1 MALARTSLDLDK
13 GNQSKPLRIFCVW
26 IPTNSRAWLEA
37 IGATSIQLP
46 MSLPGA
52 CRTFYLALLAILIS
66 RLPAQARLLQV
77 PDSDTQYA
85 EVRWDGTRGM
95 PQHTATCLLQ
105 GSEGPLWIGT
115 LGGLCRFDG
124 ERMSVLKVVSGLPS
138 SRILSLCQDRS
149 GNLWIGTDGHGVAR
163 YRDHEITIVDQVP
176 TTRIRAIAEAGD
188 GAMLI
193 ATPQALLRVVGEQVV
208 ALPLPGV
215 TRMMRAKSGAVLA
228 VDPGGINRIAADSV
242 ERVVAA
248 PVTCMAQLGDRMVV
262 GTPDGLYWLNE
273 QRLEPLHPSPHL
285 EKKITALLAAQDGS
299 LWVGTDAY
307 VIHVQAELLAEGKPI
322 ESNPGELVRIIPERE
337 REMVSALAQDA
348 EGGIWVG
355 YQMHAV
361 TRLMRSNLRLRTQTV
376 GLPEHGITGVTPD
389 GSDGMY
395 VQAESG
401 LYRWRDGRFEKVADF
416 EALGLGGVVYRHR
429 DGALWYGNLQGLIR
443 YQAGQA
449 QVVIP
454 DAQLTCGLVRGLAT
468 AANGDLWLAGAN
480 GVARWSSDGLHTPG
494 NLSKL
499 RGTNLSRIVVAPD
512 HAIWVGGPNSLARFT
527 PDGLD
532 LQLWRCGHELP
543 RGGVRAILP
552 EVGQNAWVASYGGGI
567 VRVSE
572 SACIAVDERHGLLDQ
587 SLCAM
592 LQDGDRFLCAANHGS
607 FLIWRKDLE
616 EVVAGTASTF
626 ACQGLTAPGLHVDE
640 CNGGLQNCAAFIG
653 GRFWICGIEGLLEF
667 DPTSIEELNRNL
679 PVSLAGVYLGED
691 AAPVGSRLEASCGVR
706 SATFHLG
713 VCAFAGHGQVR
724 FRWRLL
730 GYKDEWTQPSQSR
743 EVHFDGLP
751 PGELTFE
758 AEAIDVRGRHSD
770 KPLRLVLNVPQTLT
784 ETTRFRIAAPL
795 LLLLVLTLLIKW
807 FTLHSRRRAQ
817 SLQLLVDD
825 RTRALV
831 AARDDLEAR
840 VASRTQELEQAL
852 QRERAEQTSRQQ
864 LERDLHNLQR
874 MESIGLLAG
883 GIAHDFNNLLTVTS
897 GAGEMLIDE
906 ADTEIRSELCR
917 SIVDASARG
926 RSLTQHLLAVASRQV
941 VTVEQL
947 NLATLIRDLLPV
959 LRSLVGEGI
968 QMDFRQDHPSALVC
982 GAVTQIEQILI
993 NLAANARDAMPRGG
1007 ALTIQL
1013 EQAGQCVLLSVRDTG
1028 DGMPRE
1034 VVEQAFTP
1042 FFSTRAGDGLGRG
1055 LGLATVYGIV
1065 KQLDG
1070 EIRIDSE
1077 PGHGTSVQISL
1088 PVVTAESPAVASPS
1102 PVAVANHISAH
1113 VLLVEDQDDVR
1124 RVLVSILKHLGC
1136 TTTAAANGNEA
1147 VKILR
1152 DQVTAAGDRIDVIVS
1167 DVVMPGLQGIDL
1179 VEALRA
1185 VVPGIPILFLS
1196 GYVEGRKVHEELARL
1211 DLVVLPKPVDMRRLS
1226 SELSRLMTSEN

>member
-1 MALARTSLDLDK
+1 M
-13 GNQSKPLRIFCVW
+13 
-26 IPTNSRAWLEA
+26 PT
-37 IGATSIQLP
+37 T
-46 MSLPGA
+46 GA
-52 CRTFYLALLAILIS
+52 CPTFCFVLLAILLA

-77 PDSDTQYA
+77 PESDQQYSEA
-85 EVRWDGTRGM
+85 RWDGTRGM

-105 GSEGPLWIGT
+105 SSEGPLWIGT

-124 ERMSVLKVVSGLPS
+124 ERMSVLNVVSGLPS
-138 SRILSLCQDRS
+138 SRILNLCEDRS

-163 YRDHEITIVDQVP
+163 YRDHKITIVDQVP
-176 TTRIRAIAEAGD
+176 ITKIQAIAEAGD

-193 ATPQALLRVVGEQVV
+193 ATPQALLRVTGDHVV

-215 TRMMRAKSGAVLA
+215 TRLMRQKSGAVLA
-228 VDPGGINRIAADSV
+228 VDPGGLNRIDADSM
-242 ERVVAA
+242 ELVVAA
-248 PVTCMAQLGDRMVV
+248 PVTCMQQLGDRMVI
-262 GTPDGLYWLNE
+262 GTQDGLFWLNE
-273 QRLEPLHPSPHL
+273 QRLAPLQPSPHL
-285 EKKITALLAAQDGS
+285 EQRITALLAARDGS

-307 VIHVQAELLAEGKPI
+307 VVRLQAELLAEGKPI
-322 ESNPGELVRIIPERE
+322 TSNPDEFIRIIPERD

-355 YQMHAV
+355 YQMHGV
-361 TRLMRSNLRLRTQTV
+361 TRLTRSDLRLRTESV
-376 GLPEHGITGVTPD
+376 GLPEHGITGVTAD
-389 GSDGMY
+389 GDDGMY
-395 VQAESG
+395 VQTQSG
-401 LYRWRDGRFEKVADF
+401 LYRGRDGRFEKVA
-416 EALGLGGVVYRHR
+416 GLEHLRPGGSVYRHE
-429 DGALWYGNLQGLIR
+429 DGALWFGSSEGLVR

-454 DAQLTCGLVRGLAT
+454 AAQLTCGLVRGLAA
-468 AANGDLWLAGAN
+468 AANGDLWLAGTD

-499 RGTNLSRIVVAPD
+499 QGSTLGRIVVAPD
-512 HAIWVGGPNSLARFT
+512 HAVWVGGPSLLARFS
-527 PDGLD
+527 PDGRD
-532 LQLWRCGHELP
+532 LRLWRCGHELP
-543 RGGVRAILP
+543 RGGIRTILP
-552 EVGQNAWVASYGGGI
+552 EVGENAWVASYGGGI
-567 VRVSE
+567 VRVSA

-592 LQDGDRFLCAANHGS
+592 LQDGDRFLCAANLGS
-607 FLIWRKDLE
+607 FLIWRKDLDA
-616 EVVAGTASTF
+616 VVSGAALTF
-626 ACQGLTAPGLHVDE
+626 ACQRLTAPGLHVDE

-653 GRFWICGIEGLLEF
+653 GRYWISGIEGLLEI
-667 DPTSIEELNRNL
+667 DPTSIEELDRNL
-679 PVSLAGVYLGED
+679 PVSLAGVYLGEEP
-691 AAPVGSRLEASCGVR
+691 ATVGSRLEASYGVR
-706 SATFHLG
+706 SATFRLG
-713 VCAFAGHGQVR
+713 VCAFSGHGQVR
-724 FRWRLL
+724 IRWRLL
-730 GYKDEWTQPSQSR
+730 GYKGEWTQPSLSR

-770 KPLRLVLNVPQTLT
+770 KPLRLVLHVPQTLT
-784 ETTRFRIAAPL
+784 ETTLFQIAAPL

-807 FTLHSRRRAQ
+807 FTLHLRRRAQ

-825 RTRALV
+825 RTRELV
-831 AARDDLEAR
+831 VARDDLEAR

-864 LERDLHNLQR
+864 LERDLHSLQR

-906 ADTEIRSELCR
+906 ADAEVRSELCR

-941 VTVEQL
+941 VAVEQL
-947 NLATLIRDLLPV
+947 NLVTLIRDLLPV

-968 QMDFRQDHPSALVC
+968 QLDFDSDHPCAIVC

-993 NLAANARDAMPRGG
+993 NLAANARDAMSRGG
-1007 ALTIQL
+1007 TLTIQL
-1013 EQAGQCVLLSVRDTG
+1013 GQAGKSVLLSVRDTG
-1028 DGMPRE
+1028 AGMPRE
-1034 VVEQAFTP
+1034 VMEQAFTP
-1042 FFSTRAGDGLGRG
+1042 FFSTRTGEGLSRG

-1070 EIRIDSE
+1070 EIQIDSE
-1077 PGHGTSVQISL
+1077 PGHGTCVQISL
-1088 PVVTAESPAVASPS
+1088 PISMAETPAVVIPSPAV
-1102 PVAVANHISAH
+1102 VVNCMSAH
-1113 VLLVEDQDDVR
+1113 VLLIEDQDDVR

-1136 TTTAAANGNEA
+1136 STTTAANGNDA
-1147 VKILR
+1147 VQILR
-1152 DQVTAAGDRIDVIVS
+1152 DQATAAGDRIDVILS

-1196 GYVEGRKVHEELARL
+1196 GYVEGRKMHEELARL
-1211 DLVVLPKPVDMRRLS
+1211 DLVVLPKPVDMRRLAA
-1226 SELSRLMTSEN
+1226 ELSRLLTSANSSEEIAGSPPT